1 MTSKITIFLRLD
13 ANVVLTI
20 QDLTPFA
27 FYGSVSTNA
36 NYPTLLHHFRYT
48 SAALPSRRSP
58 DDGSLVPPKKTT
70 RFTPRLPLRSPI
82 VFGSPET
89 GSTALSWGARHSG
102 SNFLY
107 PLFNGK

>member
-1 MTSKITIFLRLD
+1 MTSKNTIFLRLD

-58 DDGSLVPPKKTT
+58 DDGSLVPPKKNHSFYPTIT
-70 RFTPRLPLRSPI
+70 PSFPHRFRLSGDGFDCAQL
-82 VFGSPET
+82 GSQTFWYE
-89 GSTALSWGARHSG
+89 LS
-102 SNFLY
+102 L
-107 PLFNGK
+107 PVI